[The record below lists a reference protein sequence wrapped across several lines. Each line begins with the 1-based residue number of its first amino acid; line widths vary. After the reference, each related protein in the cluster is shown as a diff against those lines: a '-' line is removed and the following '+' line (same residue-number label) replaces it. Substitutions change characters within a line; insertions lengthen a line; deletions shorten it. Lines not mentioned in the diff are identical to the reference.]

1 MAEPWS
7 DSQQSL
13 IEGARRFAEQILAPR
28 PPALDFD
35 RWAWDACAREGI
47 LGAPLPS
54 EWGGGAHGALT
65 TVGIFEALGS
75 GGADRGLLFAMSAHL
90 FGVAVA
96 VSRFGSKQQKDLWG
110 ERLAG
115 GGAVGALAATEETG
129 GSSLSDMA
137 TVAKDSGAGYQIR
150 GAKILVT
157 NGPVADLFL
166 LIASENPRRGLL
178 GLTAF
183 LLPRDMPGLSI
194 KPLTP
199 TLGLAAAP
207 MARLELYDVPL
218 PKEAVL
224 GRSGG
229 GFAVMKVSMQWER
242 TCLLAGFL
250 GAAELDLKRCLKYV
264 RGRRDGAGSLFNHQ
278 AVSHRLART
287 HCRLE
292 AARQLLYRGA
302 LAIDCQEDPLL
313 WPARVKLFV
322 GESIIECAEELLRVY
337 AGAGWLDEGGAGT
350 ALKDVVAVMSAS
362 GTSDVML
369 NIISACI
376 K

>member
-1 MAEPWS
+1 MTEPWS
-7 DSQQSL
+7 DSQRSL
-13 IEGARRFAEQILAPR
+13 MEAARRFAEQSLAPR
-28 PPALDFD
+28 PPSADFD
-35 RWAWDACAREGI
+35 RWAWDACAREGV
-47 LGAPLPS
+47 LGTSLPS

-65 TVGIFEALGS
+65 TVGLFEALGR

-90 FGVAVA
+90 FGVAMA
-96 VSRFGSKQQKDLWG
+96 VSRFGSEPQKKYWG
-110 ERLAG
+110 GRLAG
-115 GGAVGALAATEETG
+115 GGAVGALAITEESG
-129 GSSLSDMA
+129 GSSLSGMA
-137 TVAKDSGAGYQIR
+137 TVAEEGGAGYRIC
-150 GAKILVT
+150 GAKTLVT

-166 LIASENPRRGLL
+166 LIAAENPRRGLL

-183 LLPRDMPGLSI
+183 LLPRDTPGLSVRQ
-194 KPLTP
+194 LTP

-207 MARLELYDVPL
+207 MARLELCDCPL

-250 GAAELDLKRCLKYV
+250 GAAERDLEGCLKYI
-264 RGRRDGAGSLFNHQ
+264 RGRRDGAGSLYDHQ

-302 LAIDCQEDPLL
+302 LAVDHQEDPLL
-313 WPARVKLFV
+313 WPAMVKLFV
-322 GESIIECAEELLRVY
+322 GESIIECAEELLRVF
-337 AGAGWLDEGGAGT
+337 AGSGWLDERGAGT
-350 ALKDVVAVMSAS
+350 ALRDVMALMSAS
-362 GTSDVML
+362 GTCDVML

>member
-1 MAEPWS
+1 MAEPWN
-7 DSQQSL
+7 DTDRPL
-13 IEGARRFAEQILAPR
+13 IESARRFAEQILAPH
-28 PPALDFD
+28 PPAVDFD
-35 RWAWDACAREGI
+35 RRAWDCCAHEGI
-47 LGAPLPS
+47 LGSPLPP
-54 EWGGGAHGALT
+54 EWGGGARGALT
-65 TVGIFEALGS
+65 TAGIFEALGS

-96 VSRFGSKQQKDLWG
+96 VSRFGSKQQKELWG
-110 ERLAG
+110 EKLAG
-115 GGAVGALAATEETG
+115 GGAVAALAVTEETG

-137 TVAKDSGAGYQIR
+137 TSASEGGSGYLIR

-183 LLPRDMPGLSI
+183 LLPRDTPGLSI

-199 TLGLAAAP
+199 TLGLASAP
-207 MARLELYDVPL
+207 MARLVFCDVPL

-229 GFAVMKVSMQWER
+229 GFAVFKHSMQWER

-250 GAAELDLKRCLKYV
+250 GSARRDLKRCLKYV
-264 RGRRDGAGSLFNHQ
+264 RGRRDSAGSLFDHQ
-278 AVSHRLART
+278 AISHRLART

-292 AARQLLYRGA
+292 AARQFLYRGA
-302 LAIDCQEDPLL
+302 LAIDRQEDPLL
-313 WPARVKLFV
+313 WPAMVKLFV
-322 GESIIECAEELLRVY
+322 GDSVVECAEEIMRTY
-337 AGAGWLDEGGAGT
+337 AGAGWLDEGGAAT
-350 ALKDVVAVMSAS
+350 ALKDVAAVMSAS

-369 NIISACI
+369 NTISACM

>member
-1 MAEPWS
+1 MTEPWS
-7 DSQQSL
+7 DSQKSL
-13 IEGARRFAEQILAPR
+13 LEAARRFAELSLRPR
-28 PPALDFD
+28 PASADFD

-47 LGAPLPS
+47 LGASLPS
-54 EWGGGAHGALT
+54 DWGGGAHDALT
-65 TVGIFEALGS
+65 TVGLFEALGR
-75 GGADRGLLFAMSAHL
+75 GGAERGLLFAMSAHL

-96 VSRFGSKQQKDLWG
+96 VSRFGSEAQKDFWG
-110 ERLAG
+110 GRLAR
-115 GGAVGALAATEETG
+115 GGAVGALAITEESG
-129 GSSLSDMA
+129 GSNLSDMTTIA
-137 TVAKDSGAGYQIR
+137 EDGEAGVRIR
-150 GAKILVT
+150 GAKTLVT

-183 LLPRDMPGLSI
+183 LLPRDTPGLCV

-207 MARLELYDVPL
+207 MARLELRDCLL
-218 PKEAVL
+218 PKEAIL

-229 GFAVMKVSMQWER
+229 GFAVIKVSMQWER

-250 GAAELDLKRCLKYV
+250 GAAERDLDGCLKYV
-264 RGRRDGAGSLFNHQ
+264 RGRRVGTGSLYDHQ
-278 AVSHRLART
+278 AVSHRLAHQR
-287 HCRLE
+287 CRLE

-302 LAIDCQEDPLL
+302 LAIDRQEDPLL
-313 WPARVKLFV
+313 WPAMVKLFV
-322 GESIIECAEELLRVY
+322 SEFIIGCAEEILRTY
-337 AGAGWLDEGGAGT
+337 AGSGWLDGHGAGT
-350 ALKDVVAVMSAS
+350 ALRDVMALVSAS